1 LTFDLLMTPG
11 FLNLNKPSGMTS
23 HDCVAKVR
31 RLLRLKRVGHGGTL
45 DPAATGVLPIA
56 LDKATRLLQFL
67 RPEKA
72 YQATIRL
79 GVQTTTDDL
88 EGEIIAKQ
96 PVSGLSLETVK
107 TALQQF
113 QGLIQQVPP
122 NYSAIQIQGKRL
134 YDLARAGETIDIPAR
149 QVQVDRIEV
158 LDWRSG
164 EFPELDVEI
173 ACGPGTYIRAIARD
187 LGIALNTGGVL
198 AALTRTASCGFQLV
212 DSLTFDELETQI
224 QQQTFQ
230 PISPVAALAHLPSA
244 ILSAI
249 DAKRWCQG
257 QKIANLPPTTS
268 EIEFPTSI
276 RVHQEDGSFLG
287 IGQLISGDLGAI
299 LIPQIVLV

>member
-1 LTFDLLMTPG
+1 MTSG

-23 HDCVAKVR
+23 HDCVARVR

-56 LDKATRLLQFL
+56 IDKATRLLQFL
-67 RPEKA
+67 LPDKA
-72 YQATIRL
+72 YRATIRL

-96 PVSGLSLETVK
+96 PVAVSLETVK

-113 QGLIQQVPP
+113 QGQIQQVPP

-134 YDLARAGETIDIPAR
+134 YDLARAGETIDVPAR
-149 QVQVDRIEV
+149 QVEVDRIAV
-158 LDWRSG
+158 LDWRPG

-187 LGIALNTGGVL
+187 LGTVLNTGGVL
-198 AALTRTASCGFQLV
+198 GSLTRTASCGFQLA
-212 DSLTFDELETQI
+212 DSLTFDDIETQI

-230 PISPVAALAHLPSA
+230 PISPVAAVSHLPS
-244 ILSAI
+244 IVLPVT

-257 QKIANLPPTTS
+257 QKIANLS
-268 EIEFPTSI
+268 LNIEDFELPAST

-287 IGQLISGDLGAI
+287 IGQLIGSDMEAI
-299 LIPQIVLV
+299 LVPQIVLV